1 MGGLA
6 EPERA
11 VLTAMME
18 RVKERLHAMGPRTTP
33 EDGA

>member
-6 EPERA
+6 EEERA

-18 RVKERLHAMGPRTTP
+18 RVKTRLQSMGPRGTR
-33 EDGA
+33 EDEA